1 MIMKKIEKAL
11 KLLEEKLEGINYAL
25 VGSVNLYLQG
35 VAVVPRDID
44 ILTTPRG
51 IKKIDKILKNYQTKE
66 IYFDKSEGRNSY
78 RTFFEI
84 NGIEVEVLGNVN
96 NTARPKNS
104 LNKRKIVNYEGIK
117 LSCAPLREELKTYE
131 KMGRIDKARLI
142 KNKIS
147 P

>member
-1 MIMKKIEKAL
+1 MKKIEKAL